1 MADDTASIADAD
13 KEAEAAKCL
22 DKTGEAEKEKT

>member
-13 KEAEAAKCL
+13 KEAALAKCL